1 MARRLARD
9 FDYGDNGIGDLSVP
23 IKPAPVAAPETSP
36 IAAPAPAASDPYAA
50 LRNLQFNK
58 STQQSD
64 QGEYV
69 TSDLG
74 ETQATS
80 WVPKIVEGPEY
91 WQPDFG
97 ALKSSGFQSKYNR
110 TEDITGSL
118 SPEAREKLGGQQVFQ
133 TTFQRP
139 GMHKYDTMDAYY
151 VMDPATG
158 QARMVGEPTPTR
170 QISSVEQTRDAFEEG
185 IKALAPMVLSAF
197 APGIG
202 AAMGAGTGI
211 AGTAVG
217 GATVGA
223 TNAALQGKSGSD
235 ILKAAAI
242 GGIGSAGGSYLSG
255 LDAAS
260 KLGITDPSIANIV
273 NKAVQSGA
281 NSALQT
287 GLKGGDIEDIAA
299 SFGTS
304 ALTSGVGAGA
314 GELAQLAEVDPRLI
328 NLAVQANKVYE
339 NPTASGILGLTQSGA
354 GYFGGK
360 EPATD
365 VVGEKYPELVERAPF
380 PFYESIDNSGLQPF
394 EPIAIADVPAFDPS
408 RLNGTEP
415 SQDIWAD
422 RGPGEG
428 GYDFFD
434 FNPAPSPAPSQA
446 DMEYFLSTNIPNKPE
461 TVQDLMAQYYPE
473 PTQAPSPV
481 NPFADLP
488 ADEAGQTVEVIGIPD
503 DAEPFDPYGPGSGW
517 GEDVLPP
524 GYEEPPP
531 EAVAPPVS
539 IRPPAPSIKI
549 PVVGGAPSPAPATKA
564 KSDKDMAGLFA
575 LLGAMGGGQQA
586 APENYQVADVRNAT
600 MAEMLRSMGLSA

>member
-1 MARRLARD
+1 MNKNRRLLQD
-9 FDYGDNGIGDLSVP
+9 FEYDDSGIENTSIRSLS
-23 IKPAPVAAPETSP
+23 APVAAPAP
-36 IAAPAPAASDPYAA
+36 IPAPETADPYAA

-58 STQQSD
+58 SREQSD
-64 QGEYV
+64 EGEYV

-91 WQPDFG
+91 WQPDYN
-97 ALKSSGFQSKYNR
+97 ALKPSGFQSKYNR
-110 TEDITGSL
+110 SENITGSL

-170 QISSVEQTRDAFEEG
+170 QISSVEQSRDAFEEG

-202 AAMGAGTGI
+202 QSLYGLTGAAAAGA
-211 AGTAVG
+211 G

-223 TNAALQGKSGSD
+223 ANAALQGKSGSD
-235 ILKAAAI
+235 ILKSAAI
-242 GGIGSAGGSYLSG
+242 GGLGGVGGNYISG
-255 LDAAS
+255 LDAA
-260 KLGITDPSIANIV
+260 KNLGITDPTIAGIV
-273 NKAVQSGA
+273 NKAAQSGA
-281 NSALQT
+281 NAALQT
-287 GLKGGDIEDIAA
+287 GLKGGDIGDIAA

-314 GELAQLAEVDPRLI
+314 GELAQFAEVDPRLV

-339 NPTASGILGLTQSGA
+339 NPTAGGILGLVQSGA

-360 EPATD
+360 QSATD
-365 VVGEKYPELVERAPF
+365 VVGKKYPELVESAPL
-380 PFYESIDNSGLQPF
+380 PFYESIDNLGLQPL

-408 RLNGTEP
+408 RLSGAEP
-415 SQDIWAD
+415 SQDPWAD

-434 FNPAPSPAPSQA
+434 STPAPSPTPSQA
-446 DMEYFLSTNIPNKPE
+446 DMEYFLSTNIPNEPE

-488 ADEAGQTVEVIGIPD
+488 ADEAGQKVEVIGRPD
-503 DAEPFDPYGPGSGW
+503 DAEPFDPRAEENGYG
-517 GEDVLPP
+517 DLIPP
-524 GYEEPPP
+524 TTE
-531 EAVAPPVS
+531 VAPPVS

-549 PVVGGAPSPAPATKA
+549 PGVGGAPSPAPASKA
-564 KSDKDMAGLFA
+564 KSNIDMAGLFA
-575 LLGAMGGGQQA
+575 LLGAMGGSQQA
-586 APENYQVADVRNAT
+586 SPENYQVADVRNAT